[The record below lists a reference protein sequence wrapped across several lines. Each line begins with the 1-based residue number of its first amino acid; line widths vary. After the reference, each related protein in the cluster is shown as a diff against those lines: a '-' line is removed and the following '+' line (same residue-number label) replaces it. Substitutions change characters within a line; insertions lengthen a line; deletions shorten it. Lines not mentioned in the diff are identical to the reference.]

1 MSESGNEG
9 AREAERK
16 AAERERHEK
25 TVSEVMETLR
35 AADFL
40 RPGEYLK
47 LLPPEE
53 GAKECVVCCETT
65 ILGDKKSVA
74 ERTERFGAGDPLS
87 DALEAAGYRV
97 VVDYDQ
103 EKSDATFDCLRY
115 SLYEKEKLGAE

>member
-1 MSESGNEG
+1 MSESES
-9 AREAERK
+9 AELQRL
-16 AAERERHEK
+16 AERERHEK
-25 TVSEVMETLR
+25 AMHSVIDRFRNPEF
-35 AADFL
+35 AFL
-40 RPGEYLK
+40 RPGERIDP
-47 LLPPEE
+47 LPLEE
-53 GAKECVVCCETT
+53 GAKDCVACCETT

-115 SLYEKEKLGAE
+115 SLYEKEK